1 MYQYILSTYFQ
12 IIIYYTPIKKSN
24 VYGFLKILHKKN
36 EWRIKWKNI
45 IYLYKLIL
53 NS

>member
-24 VYGFLKILHKKN
+24 VYGFLQILHKKN
-36 EWRIKWKNI
+36 EWSIKLTNI
-45 IYLYKLIL
+45 INLYQLMF